1 MRGLAF
7 ALAFLTFGLAVA
19 ALPSLS
25 RAQPPIIL
33 LHGGGWQGGSPGSMQ
48 PWEDDFRAHGYT
60 NVYKLA
66 YPFGN
71 VLAAINDVKAQA
83 VALPQPVVAYGI
95 SAGGTIAAALAAS
108 GDVAGA
114 VNVIGPTDLVNW
126 PTGAT
131 IMAGLDM
138 TEEEKRAASPL
149 YRLSDVRPQLHQAG
163 AVDPIVPY
171 DQALRYNRAARRLQS
186 DATLQTL
193 ANAHG
198 QLEYER
204 ANARNW
210 IEARW
215 RAQYSRGVK

>member
-1 MRGLAF
+1 
-7 ALAFLTFGLAVA
+7 VQ
-19 ALPSLS
+19 PS
-25 RAQPPIIL
+25 IIL
-33 LHGGGWQGGSPGSMQ
+33 LHGGGWQGESPGAMQ

-66 YPFGN
+66 YAFGN

-114 VNVIGPTDLVNW
+114 VNVVGPTDLLNW

-138 TEEEKRAASPL
+138 TEKEKRTASPI

-163 AVDPIVPY
+163 AADPIVPY
-171 DQALRYNRAARRLQS
+171 NQALRYHRAARRLQS
-186 DATLQTL
+186 DTTLQTL

-198 QLEYER
+198 QLEYEH
-204 ANARNW
+204 AMARKW
-210 IEARW
+210 VQARW
-215 RAQYSRGVK
+215 PAQ